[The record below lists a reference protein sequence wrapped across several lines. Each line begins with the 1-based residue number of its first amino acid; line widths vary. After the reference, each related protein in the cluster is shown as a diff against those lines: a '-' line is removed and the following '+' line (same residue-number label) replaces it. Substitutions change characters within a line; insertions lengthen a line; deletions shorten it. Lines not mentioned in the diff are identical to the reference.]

1 MHTISKHF
9 INFLSSHTTICIEHK
24 DWCIYALEKR
34 LYKVLC
40 FLLILIV
47 GFFVNAPIESLVTFL
62 SINFLRTKIS
72 GWHAQSPT
80 VCVALTIGASCLGG
94 VLAKWLMNSFPS
106 AVAVL
111 LLINICLCLVFTP
124 IDNVNLHL
132 TDAEL
137 RQNKKL
143 GIYRACFML
152 LFSLLAFFF
161 NKTVSWSISIQIGM
175 FVALVSTFI
184 KE

>member
-1 MHTISKHF
+1 MQTISMHV
-9 INFLSSHTTICIEHK
+9 INFLSSNATICIEHK

-34 LYKVLC
+34 LYKALC

-47 GFFVNAPIESLVTFL
+47 GFFVNAPIESLVIFL
-62 SINFLRTKIS
+62 SVNFLRTKIS

-80 VCVALTIGASCLGG
+80 VCVALTISASCFGG
-94 VLAKWLMNSFPS
+94 VLAKRLINSFPS

-124 IDNVNLHL
+124 VDNVNLHL

-143 GIYRACFML
+143 GNYRACFML
-152 LFSLLAFFF
+152 LFSLVAFFF
-161 NKTVSWSISIQIGM
+161 SKTASWSISIQIG
-175 FVALVSTFI
+175 VLIALASTFI